1 MTQLTGKGT
10 NKAVRGTTKSTTA
23 NNRRKKA
30 IETAKAVGKNIT
42 KVNKT
47 VASTILTPSGKRG
60 LKRATTIGKSV
71 AGVGLFGKPNKKI

>member
-1 MTQLTGKGT
+1 MPKVGGKHYDYSP
-10 NKAVRGTTKSTTA
+10 KGTTKSTTA